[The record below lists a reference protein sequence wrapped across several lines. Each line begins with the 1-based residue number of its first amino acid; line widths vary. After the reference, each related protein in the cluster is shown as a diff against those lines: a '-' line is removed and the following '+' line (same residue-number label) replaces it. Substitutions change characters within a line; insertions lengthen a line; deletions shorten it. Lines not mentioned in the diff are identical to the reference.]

1 MRIPFR
7 VLCFY
12 IFFWSFI
19 QTTPLAA
26 ETVELSSSLWQG
38 NHYLLLDAG
47 SEYIVTVVNLV
58 DINTRTRNTSGNQAL
73 PLKLSQAEKSK
84 DADEEF
90 DDIPEE
96 ELEEDFI
103 ADPLEPINR
112 VFFHF
117 NDKLYFWV
125 LKPVATG
132 YKKVAPE
139 PLRISVRNF
148 FSNLFTPIRVV
159 NCLLQG
165 KFKGFGE
172 ELLRLVANSTVGML
186 GFMDPAKTAL
196 NLERQDEDLG
206 QTLGLYGF
214 GPGFFINWPILGPS
228 SLRDTVGSVGDGFI
242 DPLNY
247 LVDSTMYN
255 AATRGYERVNTTSL
269 TIGEYESLKK
279 AALDPYVSLRDAYY
293 QYRKNKIKK

>member
-1 MRIPFR
+1 MSEPTS
-7 VLCFY
+7 Y
-12 IFFWSFI
+12 P
-19 QTTPLAA
+19 Q
-26 ETVELSSSLWQG
+26 QG
-38 NHYLLLDAG
+38 NHFLVLDANND
-47 SEYIVTVVNLV
+47 YLIVAVNFDNTQSQNTVGRQVLHPN
-58 DINTRTRNTSGNQAL
+58 
-73 PLKLSQAEKSK
+73 LSQAEKSK

-90 DDIPEE
+90 DDIPQEE
-96 ELEEDFI
+96 FEEDFI

-112 VFFHF
+112 IFFHF

-148 FSNLFTPIRVV
+148 FSNLFTPIRAV

-165 KFKGFGE
+165 KFKGFGN
-172 ELLRLVANSTVGML
+172 ELLRFVANSTVGML

-196 NLERQDEDLG
+196 NLEKQDEDFG
-206 QTLGLYGF
+206 QTLGLYGL

-228 SLRDTVGSVGDGFI
+228 SLRGTVGVVGDGFI

-247 LVDSTMYN
+247 LVDSTLYN
-255 AATRGYERVNTTSL
+255 AATRGYEQVNTTSL

>member
-1 MRIPFR
+1 MGILFR
-7 VLCFY
+7 VLSFF
-12 IFFWSFI
+12 IFFWSFM
-19 QTTPLAA
+19 QTASLAA
-26 ETVELSSSLWQG
+26 ETVEPSNSPWQG
-38 NHYLLLDAG
+38 NDFLVLDAG
-47 SEYIVTVVNLV
+47 NDYLVVAVNFDNTQSQNTVGRQVLQTN
-58 DINTRTRNTSGNQAL
+58 
-73 PLKLSQAEKSK
+73 LSQTEKSK

-117 NDKLYFWV
+117 NDKLYFWL

-148 FSNLFTPIRVV
+148 FSNLFMPIRAV

-165 KFKGFGE
+165 KFKGFGN
-172 ELLRLVANSTVGML
+172 ELLRFVTNSTAGML

-196 NLERQDEDLG
+196 KLEKQDEDFG
-206 QTLGLYGF
+206 QTLGLYGL

-228 SLRDTVGSVGDGFI
+228 SLRGTVGLVGDGFI

-247 LVDSTMYN
+247 LLDSTMYN
-255 AATRGYERVNTTSL
+255 AATRGYEQVNTTSL

>member
-1 MRIPFR
+1 MGVLFR
-7 VLCFY
+7 VLFFF
-12 IFFWSFI
+12 IFFCSFMQNI
-19 QTTPLAA
+19 SLAG
-26 ETVELSSSLWQG
+26 EMSEPTSYPQQG
-38 NHYLLLDAG
+38 NHFLVLDAG
-47 SEYIVTVVNLV
+47 SEYLVAVVNLV
-58 DINTRTRNTSGNQAL
+58 DTDTQTLNTSGNQAL
-73 PLKLSQAEKSK
+73 PLRLSQAEQSK
-84 DADEEF
+84 VADEEF
-90 DDIPEE
+90 DKISVEK
-96 ELEEDFI
+96 LEEGFF

-112 VFFHF
+112 IFFHF

-148 FSNLFTPIRVV
+148 FSNLFTPIRAV

-165 KFKGFGE
+165 KFKGFGN
-172 ELLRLVANSTVGML
+172 ELLRFVANSTVGML

-196 NLERQDEDLG
+196 NIERQDEDFG
-206 QTLGLYGF
+206 QTLGLYGL

-228 SLRDTVGSVGDGFI
+228 SLRDTVGLVGDGFI

-247 LVDSTMYN
+247 LVDSTTYN
-255 AATRGYERVNTTSL
+255 AATRGYEQVNSTSL

-293 QYRKNKIKK
+293 QYRQNKIKK

>member
-1 MRIPFR
+1 MSIIFR
-7 VLCFY
+7 VLCFF

-19 QTTPLAA
+19 QSASLAA
-26 ETVELSSSLWQG
+26 ETVEPLSSNRQA
-38 NHYLLLDAG
+38 NHFLVLDAG
-47 SEYIVTVVNLV
+47 NDYLIVAVNFDNTQSQNTVGRQVLH
-58 DINTRTRNTSGNQAL
+58 RN
-73 PLKLSQAEKSK
+73 LSQAEKPK

-148 FSNLFTPIRVV
+148 FSNLFTPIRAV

-165 KFKGFGE
+165 KFKGFGN
-172 ELLRLVANSTVGML
+172 ELLRFVANSTVGML

-196 NLERQDEDLG
+196 NIEKQDEDFG
-206 QTLGLYGF
+206 QTLGLYGL

-228 SLRDTVGSVGDGFI
+228 SLRGTVGLVGDGFI

-255 AATRGYERVNTTSL
+255 AATRGYEQVNTTSL